1 MQFDWTLALPITLL
15 LVYFLFMLQRYC
27 WRIYRRFR
35 LPADAAVTG
44 AFNMGGQL
52 DGTPPP
58 TSEELAQQE
67 QYEREMEQMRMQYA
81 HLPESVRTAMG
92 IGGGDGPPPGGGG
105 ASSSGAGP
113 SGTAPSYPQ

>member
-52 DGTPPP
+52 DGSPPP

-67 QYEREMEQMRMQYA
+67 QYELHQRMSAMQISEQQQQQQQRA
-81 HLPESVRTAMG
+81 AAAPR
-92 IGGGDGPPPGGGG
+92 GG
-105 ASSSGAGP
+105 A
-113 SGTAPSYPQ
+113 